1 MTGLQLEVGTTA
13 TEFEHRSFG
22 DELLKCQRYYQEV
35 RAASITAAS
44 STSCRFNCPLM
55 CEMRAEPSVGK
66 GGSGNIN
73 IGDMVSIGSNSSGTP
88 SSDGYSG
95 DRLMMSAQ
103 VGGFTG
109 LTQYRQYCHEMFG
122 DKLGLISCSAEL

>member
-1 MTGLQLEVGTTA
+1 
-13 TEFEHRSFG
+13 
-22 DELLKCQRYYQEV
+22 
-35 RAASITAAS
+35 
-44 STSCRFNCPLM
+44 M

-73 IGDMVSIGSNSSGTP
+73 VGDMVSVGSNTSSTP

-95 DRLMMSAQ
+95 DRLMMSCQ

-109 LTQYRQYCHEMFG
+109 LTQYRTYCHELNAG
-122 DKLGLISCSAEL
+122 ANQLGLISCSAEI